1 MIEKKQCNQQSSVA
15 YKSCIDSYYRSK
27 DRNDIYEYWLYLQE
41 AKRFCEAAGVLL
53 KRNHSKQYGIY
64 IQKFTNIIKKN
75 NYEQLRRFIRIC

>member
-41 AKRFCEAAGVLL
+41 AKRFCEAAGVLKAL
-53 KRNHSKQYGIY
+53 ELIEIMKEINGK
-64 IQKFTNIIKKN
+64 T
-75 NYEQLRRFIRIC
+75 